1 MNQAITFYQ
10 EPRLEKPE
18 LVAAWP
24 GIGNIGIIALSTLR
38 EALQAELFAEIE
50 PWRFSYP
57 HALSIKDGELE
68 SLRFPESKFYF
79 KRTGTKDLLLF
90 IGGEQPSEV
99 MKGYEM
105 TNLVLDVALNL
116 GCQRVYTA
124 AAAVAPIHHT
134 LRPRVWAVPNRQELV
149 AETRRYRNTI
159 LMGDIEG
166 RGGQGTITG
175 LNGLLLGL
183 AKVRD
188 LPGICLLGEI
198 PVYISQFPVP
208 YPKASKS
215 ILEVLTDN
223 LGLTIDLS
231 SLDDQA
237 QEVERNIERFYHL
250 IPEEIRERIEQLKH
264 VSYIKEEK
272 PGTITEEDK
281 KRIMQ
286 EVEEFFKKRG
296 KQD

>member
-1 MNQAITFYQ
+1 MSKGIRFYQ
-10 EPRLEKPE
+10 EPRLDKPD

-24 GIGNIGIIALSTLR
+24 GIGSIGIIALNMLR
-38 EALQAELFAEIE
+38 EVLEAEPFAEIE

-57 HALSIKDGELE
+57 HSLSIKNGELE
-68 SLRFPESKFYF
+68 SLKFPESKFYF

-149 AETRRYRNTI
+149 AEARRYRNTI
-159 LMGDIEG
+159 LMGDMEG
-166 RGGQGTITG
+166 RGGQGAITG
-175 LNGLLLGL
+175 LNGLLLGV
-183 AKVRD
+183 AKSRG

-198 PVYISQFPVP
+198 PIYIAQFPMP

-215 ILEVLTDN
+215 ILEVLTAN
-223 LGLTIDLS
+223 LGLTVDLS
-231 SLDDQA
+231 SLDEQA

-250 IPEEIRERIEQLKH
+250 IPEEVRQRIDQLKH
-264 VSYIKEEK
+264 VGYTKEEK
-272 PGTITEEDK
+272 PGVITEEDK
-281 KRIMQ
+281 KRILQ
-286 EVEEFFKKRG
+286 EVEEFFKKGG

>member
-1 MNQAITFYQ
+1 MGKGITFYQ
-10 EPRLEKPE
+10 EPQLEKPD

-24 GIGNIGIIALSTLR
+24 GIGNIGIIALNTLR
-38 EALQAELFAEIE
+38 EALEAELFAEIE
-50 PWRFSYP
+50 PCRFSYP
-57 HALSIKDGELE
+57 HALSIRDGELE
-68 SLRFPESKFYF
+68 SLKFPDSKFYF

-90 IGGEQPSEV
+90 IGGEQPGET
-99 MKGYEM
+99 MKGYEIA
-105 TNLVLDVALNL
+105 NLVLDVALNL

-134 LRPRVWAVPNRQELV
+134 LRPRVWAVPNRRELV
-149 AETRRYRNTI
+149 AEARRYRNTL

-175 LNGLLLGL
+175 LNGLLLGV
-183 AKVRD
+183 AKSRG

-198 PVYISQFPVP
+198 PIYISQFPVP

-215 ILEVLTDN
+215 ILEVLTAN
-223 LGLTIDLS
+223 LGLAVDLG
-231 SLDDQA
+231 SLDEQA

-250 IPEEIRERIEQLKH
+250 IPEEIRQRIEQLKH

-272 PGTITEEDK
+272 SGAITEEDT

>member
-1 MNQAITFYQ
+1 MNESLIFYQ
-10 EPRLEKPE
+10 EPKLEKPD

-38 EALQAELFAEIE
+38 EALEAELFAEIE
-50 PWRFSYP
+50 PWRFFYP

-105 TNLVLDVALNL
+105 TNLVLEVALNL

-183 AKVRD
+183 AKARD

-223 LGLTIDLS
+223 LGLTVDLS
-231 SLDDQA
+231 SLDEQA

-272 PGTITEEDK
+272 PGAITEEDK
-281 KRIMQ
+281 KKIMQ